1 MAQICIGADT
11 RGRDAS
17 DAADL
22 GTQMALQRLLQ
33 CAPFHLPITMFKN
46 ALIYRIDSWD
56 APDSAAIEDRLAI
69 QRFIECS
76 ASQPE
81 SAGWVEP
88 RGRKHGALLEQV
100 AGQTILRLCVE
111 RKPVPAS
118 VVKTLL
124 EERLQKI
131 EDDTGRR
138 PRGKQAKELKEAI
151 VHELLPRAFAKRS
164 HTLVWLDAKAGLVVV
179 DATSVK
185 NADALVTRLIDL
197 LGGGLRLTLLQT
209 QLSPATA
216 MAEWLSTREAPAGF
230 SIDRECELKQPDSEK
245 ATVRYARHALDIDE
259 MATHI
264 QQGKLP
270 TQVAMTWNSRVSF
283 VLTEALTLKKI
294 KLLDVVLEGTPAPQG
309 DDGFDADVALST
321 GELRL
326 LIPDL
331 MLALGGEQVRDAIE
345 APAQPSS
352 RQAEPALT

>member
-1 MAQICIGADT
+1 
-11 RGRDAS
+11 
-17 DAADL
+17 
-22 GTQMALQRLLQ
+22 
-33 CAPFHLPITMFKN
+33 MFKN
-46 ALIYRIDSWD
+46 ALIYRIESWD
-56 APDSAAIEDRLAI
+56 PPAPAAIEERLAG
-69 QRFIECS
+69 QRFIECA

-88 RGRKHGALLEQV
+88 RGQKHGALLEQV

-111 RKPVPAS
+111 RKPVPSS

-138 PRGKQAKELKEAI
+138 PRGKQVKELKEAI

-164 HTLVWLDAKAGLVVV
+164 HTLVWLDAKAGLVWV
-179 DATSVK
+179 DAASVK
-185 NADALVTRLIDL
+185 KADALVTRLVDL
-197 LGGGLRLTLLQT
+197 LGGGLRLALLQT
-209 QLSPATA
+209 QTSPATA
-216 MAEWLSTREAPAGF
+216 MAEWLATREAPAGF
-230 SIDRECELKQPDSEK
+230 SIDHDCELKQPDSGK
-245 ATVRYARHALDIDE
+245 ATVRYVRHTLDIDE
-259 MATHI
+259 LATHI

-270 TQVAMTWNSRVSF
+270 TQLALTWNGRVSF

-294 KLLDVVLEGTPAPQG
+294 KLLDVVLEGTPEPQG

-331 MLALGGEQVRDAIE
+331 LAALGGELVRE
-345 APAQPSS
+345 PAVAAGEQP
-352 RQAEPALT
+352 EPALA

>member
-1 MAQICIGADT
+1 
-11 RGRDAS
+11 
-17 DAADL
+17 
-22 GTQMALQRLLQ
+22 
-33 CAPFHLPITMFKN
+33 MFKN
-46 ALIYRIDSWD
+46 ALIYRIETWD
-56 APDSAAIEDRLAI
+56 APAGAAIEERLAG
-69 QRFIECS
+69 QRFVECA

-81 SAGWVEP
+81 SAGWIEP
-88 RGRKHGALLEQV
+88 RGKAYGALLEQV
-100 AGQTILRLCVE
+100 GGQMILRLCVE

-164 HTLVWLDAKAGLVVV
+164 HTLVWLDAKAGLVWV
-179 DATSVK
+179 DAASVK
-185 NADALVTRLIDL
+185 KADALITRLVDL
-197 LGGGLRLTLLQT
+197 LGGGMRLALLQT
-209 QLSPATA
+209 QTSPAAA
-216 MAEWLSTREAPAGF
+216 MAEWLATREAPAGF

-245 ATVRYARHALDIDE
+245 ATVRYARHTLDIDE
-259 MATHI
+259 LAAHI

-270 TQVAMTWNSRVSF
+270 TQVAMTWNGRVSF

-294 KLLDVVLEGTPAPQG
+294 KLLDVVLEGTPEPQG

-331 MLALGGEQVRDAIE
+331 MAALGGELMRDA
-345 APAQPSS
+345 AKPSLAD
-352 RQAEPALT
+352 RHAEPALA

>member
-1 MAQICIGADT
+1 
-11 RGRDAS
+11 
-17 DAADL
+17 
-22 GTQMALQRLLQ
+22 
-33 CAPFHLPITMFKN
+33 MFKN
-46 ALIYRIDSWD
+46 ALIYRIETWD
-56 APDSAAIEDRLAI
+56 APAGAAIEERLAG
-69 QRFIECS
+69 QRFVECA

-81 SAGWVEP
+81 SAGWIEP
-88 RGRKHGALLEQV
+88 RGKAYGALLEQV
-100 AGQTILRLCVE
+100 GGQMILRLCVE

-164 HTLVWLDAKAGLVVV
+164 HTLVWLDAKAGLVWV
-179 DATSVK
+179 DAASVK
-185 NADALVTRLIDL
+185 KADALITRLVDL
-197 LGGGLRLTLLQT
+197 LGGGMRLALLQT
-209 QLSPATA
+209 QTSPAAA
-216 MAEWLSTREAPAGF
+216 MAEWLATREAPAGF

-245 ATVRYARHALDIDE
+245 ATVRYARHTLDIDE
-259 MATHI
+259 LAAHI

-270 TQVAMTWNSRVSF
+270 TQLAMTWNGRVSF

-294 KLLDVVLEGTPAPQG
+294 KLLDVVLEGTPEPQG

-326 LIPDL
+326 LIADL
-331 MLALGGEQVRDAIE
+331 LAALGGELVRE
-345 APAQPSS
+345 AAT
-352 RQAEPALT
+352 ALAC

>member
-1 MAQICIGADT
+1 
-11 RGRDAS
+11 
-17 DAADL
+17 
-22 GTQMALQRLLQ
+22 
-33 CAPFHLPITMFKN
+33 MFKN
-46 ALIYRIDSWD
+46 ALIYRIESWD
-56 APDSAAIEDRLAI
+56 PPAPAAIEERLAG
-69 QRFIECS
+69 QRFVECA

-138 PRGKQAKELKEAI
+138 PRGKQARELKEGI

-164 HTLVWLDAKAGLVVV
+164 HTLVWLDAKAGLVWV
-179 DATSVK
+179 DAASVK
-185 NADALVTRLIDL
+185 KADALVTRLVDL
-197 LGGGLRLTLLQT
+197 LGGGMRLALLQT
-209 QLSPATA
+209 QTSPAAA
-216 MAEWLSTREAPAGF
+216 MAEWLATREAPAGF
-230 SIDRECELKQPDSEK
+230 SIDRDCELKQPDSEK
-245 ATVRYARHALDIDE
+245 ATVRYARHTLDIDE
-259 MATHI
+259 LAAHI

-270 TQVAMTWNSRVSF
+270 TQLAMTWNGRVSF
-283 VLTEALTLKKI
+283 VLTEALTLKRI
-294 KLLDVVLEGTPAPQG
+294 KLLDVVLEGTPEPQG
-309 DDGFDADVALST
+309 EDGFDADVALST

-331 MLALGGEQVRDAIE
+331 VAALGGELVHE
-345 APAQPSS
+345 AVGATVQSGNRHP
-352 RQAEPALT
+352 EPALV